1 MFIRTKKSVLKTTIT
16 TKRVIMQKTLIIFA
30 LVCSLESSFAR
41 NINSNKQNECATLYA
56 EKDFWSETATVDV
69 TTKIEELPK
78 ELKKDVSFAVVKND
92 CSLTL
97 YEGNG
102 QKVTVKGFVDLNE
115 HNFNDIAVS
124 YSCQCYDDT
133 TEKKNQQKKSQ

>member
-1 MFIRTKKSVLKTTIT
+1 MGRTQKSVLKTTTIT
-16 TKRVIMQKTLIIFA
+16 TKKVIMQKTFIFVT
-30 LVCSLESSFAR
+30 LVCSLEFSFAR
-41 NINSNKQNECATLYA
+41 HINSNKQNECATLYA
-56 EKDFWSETATVDV
+56 EKDFWTETATVDV
-69 TTKIEELPK
+69 TTEIEEVPK
-78 ELKKDVSFAVVKND
+78 EIKKDVSFAVVKND

-133 TEKKNQQKKSQ
+133 TKEKNQQKKSQ

>member
-1 MFIRTKKSVLKTTIT
+1 MGRTQKSVLQTTIT
-16 TKRVIMQKTLIIFA
+16 TKKVIMQKTFIFFA

-41 NINSNKQNECATLYA
+41 HINSKKQNECATLYA

-69 TTKIEELPK
+69 TTEIEELPK
-78 ELKKDVSFAVVKND
+78 EVKKDVSFAVVKDN

-133 TEKKNQQKKSQ
+133 TEEKNQQKKS

>member
-1 MFIRTKKSVLKTTIT
+1 MGRTQKSVLKTTIT
-16 TKRVIMQKTLIIFA
+16 TKKVIMQKTLIIFA

-41 NINSNKQNECATLYA
+41 HINSKKQNECSTLYA

-69 TTKIEELPK
+69 TTEIEEVPK
-78 ELKKDVSFAVVKND
+78 ELKKDVSFAVVKNN

-97 YEGNG
+97 YES
-102 QKVTVKGFVDLNE
+102 QELKVTVKGFVDLNE

-133 TEKKNQQKKSQ
+133 TKEKNQKKSQ

>member
-1 MFIRTKKSVLKTTIT
+1 MGRTQKSVLKTTIT
-16 TKRVIMQKTLIIFA
+16 TKRLIMQKTLILFA
-30 LVCSLESSFAR
+30 LVCSLESSYAR
-41 NINSNKQNECATLYA
+41 HINSKKENECATLYA

-69 TTKIEELPK
+69 TTEIEELPK

-124 YSCQCYDDT
+124 YSCQCDDT
-133 TEKKNQQKKSQ
+133 TKEKNQKKSQ